1 MCFLGQCLTLALDRE
16 LSRQSP
22 CPIPFFPLCA
32 VSQGP
37 DGVAESLAHA
47 GVRPTCEWAV
57 GMDVDVEGVL
67 GRESSTGVKN
77 GTESGLFFLV
87 SWARRGYKE

>member
-1 MCFLGQCLTLALDRE
+1 M
-16 LSRQSP
+16 
-22 CPIPFFPLCA
+22 
-32 VSQGP
+32 
-37 DGVAESLAHA
+37 AESLAHA